1 MPQKPLLIMTEI
13 RTHSQ
18 KKKEKASKNTGS
30 GVKKEKGLLPEYKI
44 TKENQIENLR
54 DLHLNPKTNRSR
66 LEDNFLDDYQEF
78 LRFFLNTYTSIPY
91 KKFDDF
97 LTSWRFQT
105 FQKNMATRQK
115 GNRRRKTLNQN
126 DLDKEFEIRWN
137 MFLQIFEDMLE
148 DLEIEF
154 RDIATELLR
163 PKMHIF
169 KKMLDLD
176 RKNKGKSRLRD
187 SFLTQAGSEWVN
199 YN

>member
-1 MPQKPLLIMTEI
+1 MTEI
-13 RTHSQ
+13 RTSSQ
-18 KKKEKASKNTGS
+18 KKKKKASKNTGS

-44 TKENQIENLR
+44 KRESQIENLR
-54 DLHLNPKTNRSR
+54 DPNLNPKTNRS
-66 LEDNFLDDYQEF
+66 LLTDYFLDDYQEF
-78 LRFFLNTYTSIPY
+78 LRFFLNTYSSIPY

-148 DLEIEF
+148 GLPIEF

-163 PKMHIF
+163 PNMHLF

-176 RKNKGKSRLRD
+176 RKNKGLKPFRD
-187 SFLTQAGSEWVN
+187 SFLTQEGTEWTN

>member
-1 MPQKPLLIMTEI
+1 MPQKLLLIMTEI
-13 RTHSQ
+13 RTHAQ
-18 KKKEKASKNTGS
+18 KKKKKASKNTGS
-30 GVKKEKGLLPEYKI
+30 SVKKEKGILPEYKI

-54 DLHLNPKTNRSR
+54 DPNLNPKTNRS
-66 LEDNFLDDYQEF
+66 LLTDYVLDDYQEF
-78 LRFFLNTYTSIPY
+78 LRFFLNTYSSIPY

>member
-1 MPQKPLLIMTEI
+1 MTEI

-18 KKKEKASKNTGS
+18 KKKKKASKNTGS
-30 GVKKEKGLLPEYKI
+30 SVKKEKGILPEYKI

-78 LRFFLNTYTSIPY
+78 LRFFLNTYSSISH
-91 KKFDDF
+91 KKFDKF

-105 FQKNMATRQK
+105 FQKSMATRQR
-115 GNRRRKTLNQN
+115 GNRKRENLNES
-126 DLDKEFEIRWN
+126 DLDTETEFRWN
-137 MFLQIFEDMLE
+137 LFLDNFENML
-148 DLEIEF
+148 DGLEIEF

-199 YN
+199 Y